1 MHFRS
6 FAPDP
11 DHYFEDRV
19 TNDRGRR
26 LAFVLVNL
34 PRPGSG
40 IIVAEKYKL
49 REIMNTDQQSQL
61 VTARITGAW
70 YLLLAISGMIGFLL
84 LHSRIYV
91 SGDISKTVTN
101 LGEHETLARIRLL
114 MEFLIVVSQAL
125 TAVYFFKLFKDINH
139 FASWALAAWGMM
151 NAGLIM
157 ISAIAM
163 GGAIKVAN
171 SELALSD
178 KIIVVQIFDQ
188 FITHAWGLGS
198 LFFGLW
204 LIPMGYIVVSSQ
216 RMPVWL
222 GRILILG
229 GVGYILSAFA
239 SYSGFDDAWVG
250 FLPIPATVGE
260 FWMIA
265 YLLIFGIREASEVQT
280 QAQ

>member
-1 MHFRS
+1 
-6 FAPDP
+6 
-11 DHYFEDRV
+11 
-19 TNDRGRR
+19 
-26 LAFVLVNL
+26 
-34 PRPGSG
+34 
-40 IIVAEKYKL
+40 
-49 REIMNTDQQSQL
+49 MNTDQRQREL
-61 VTARITGAW
+61 VTARLTGVW

-84 LHSRIYV
+84 LHAKIYV

-114 MEFLIVVSQAL
+114 MEFAIIVSQAL

-163 GGAIKVAN
+163 GGAIKVVN

-178 KIIVVQIFDQ
+178 KVIMVQIFDQ
-188 FITHAWGLGS
+188 FITHAWGMGC

-222 GRILILG
+222 GRILMLG
-229 GVGYILSAFA
+229 GVGYILSAFTN
-239 SYSGFDDAWVG
+239 YLGMDEAWVG
-250 FLPIPATVGE
+250 FLPILATVGE
-260 FWMIA
+260 FWMIG
-265 YLLIFGIREASEVQT
+265 YLLIYGIRTVKITDAGPMT
-280 QAQ
+280 A